1 MITLFLYAVLFLLSG
16 TILFIYILRWD
27 THMNPSIPYIE
38 IVLFALQPQNFSRIY
53 QTNKFY
59 IFRSQCFDLLYSVR
73 RKEKAIQLILVTVN
87 IDLGFHI
94 WPSWCS
100 KQAIKDRTQL
110 KLAFY
115 ASGEILPNLKTLFWN
130 TVAHMSF
137 LHSSIGSE
145 ITPNLPSLQLCDM
158 FHPFHH
164 LFPAS
169 VWRNFFSKK
178 KKKKQ
183 QQKWRKIETT
193 AELIQFHFIVAWNY
207 LCGYASTSH
216 ISTQTHM
223 WQYAQLPLFHKPYL
237 AIGWKVDV
245 FWYSMNM

>member
-27 THMNPSIPYIE
+27 TQKTPSILYIE
-38 IVLFALQPQNFSRIY
+38 IVLFALQPQNFRRIN
-53 QTNKFY
+53 QTNTFY
-59 IFRSQCFDLLYSVR
+59 IIRSQCFDLLYSVR

-115 ASGEILPNLKTLFWN
+115 ASGEILPNLKTLSWN

-137 LHSSIGSE
+137 LHSGICSE
-145 ITPNLPSLQLCDM
+145 ITPNLLFLQPCDM
-158 FHPFHH
+158 FHAFHH
-164 LFPAS
+164 LFLVS
-169 VWRNFFSKK
+169 VWRKCLQKRKRYKK
-178 KKKKQ
+178 M
-183 QQKWRKIETT
+183 
-193 AELIQFHFIVAWNY
+193 AENRNNCWVNPVSFYSGMELLMWLYINLTHLHSNTHVAVRTS
-207 LCGYASTSH
+207 AS
-216 ISTQTHM
+216 
-223 WQYAQLPLFHKPYL
+223 LP
-237 AIGWKVDV
+237 
-245 FWYSMNM
+245 

>member
-27 THMNPSIPYIE
+27 PHMNPSIPYIE
-38 IVLFALQPQNFSRIY
+38 IVLFALQSQNFIRIY
-53 QTNKFY
+53 ETDAFY
-59 IFRSQCFDLLYSVR
+59 TVRSQCFDLLYSVR
-73 RKEKAIQLILVTVN
+73 RKEKAIRLILVTVN

-130 TVAHMSF
+130 TVAHMSV
-137 LHSSIGSE
+137 LHSSTCPE
-145 ITPNLPSLQLCDM
+145 ITPNLPSLQLCDT

-169 VWRNFFSKK
+169 VWRKCIKK

-183 QQKWRKIETT
+183 KKWRKIETS
-193 AELIQFHFIVAWNY
+193 AELIQFYFIVAWNY
-207 LCGYASTSH
+207 LCGYASASH

-223 WQYAQLPLFHKPYL
+223 RQRAQLPLP
-237 AIGWKVDV
+237 
-245 FWYSMNM
+245 